1 MMTSGDTKQNSVLP
15 NKKGYKHLFR
25 TAYGIPICA
34 LIITACQTY
43 DGEDQVIK
51 SREFESRN
59 NSQKELTYEERD
71 ASITRGKMLV
81 EANCL
86 RCHARFPEEVSSNKS
101 APSFANL
108 FVHYPPEY
116 IAESFAEGVFMGHQQ
131 MPPFEFS
138 AREVGDLVAYLKDL
152 ENQPR

>member
-1 MMTSGDTKQNSVLP
+1 MTSGDTKKNSARP
-15 NKKGYKHLFR
+15 NKKGCKNLFR
-25 TAYGIPICA
+25 TAYGIPIYA

-43 DGEDQVIK
+43 DGENQVTN
-51 SREFESRN
+51 SRESESSN
-59 NSQKELTYEERD
+59 NSQKELTYGKHE
-71 ASITRGKMLV
+71 ASIARGETLV
-81 EANCL
+81 EENCL

-138 AREVGDLVAYLKDL
+138 AREVDDLVAYLKDL